1 MEIIQIAAIGIV
13 ATILSLTVKKDLPQ
27 FSAMIAIITGVFI
40 FMRLT
45 PKLKAVFNLLNAVT
59 ESADL
64 NSNYVAIILKV
75 IGIAYIAEFGSEIC
89 ADAGEN
95 SIASKIELGGKILIM
110 TISAPILLSLLNIV
124 VNLLP

>member
-64 NSNYVAIILKV
+64 NSDYVAIILKV